1 MPPTAVSSSVAG
13 AAVTPDFGAQSALAG
28 SLAELV
34 KGMTGSEIL
43 RISGEVRKLIAAGR
57 PICNLTVGDFDPRQ
71 FPIPPELL
79 QALHEALDAGE
90 TNYPPS
96 DGVAPLRQAIA
107 RFYEE
112 WLGLGYGVESIL
124 VTGGSR
130 PGLYATY
137 RALVDEGDRVIYP
150 VPSWNNNHYVHLTS
164 AEGVPVVCTAEDD
177 FLPTRAQLE
186 PLVGGARMLVLNS
199 PLNPSGTAFT
209 AEALAEICDLVLEEN
224 ARRGPGE
231 RPLYLLYDQV
241 YWMLTFGSTKHVD
254 PVSLRPAMRDC
265 TVFVDGISKAF
276 ASTGVRVGWTVAP
289 ADITRRMASIVGHV
303 GAWAPR
309 AEQIAVAK
317 LLGDRPVIEAYHQT
331 MLGEVYDRLEALYQ
345 GILSLRERGLAV
357 EAVRPMGAIYLSARF
372 ELHGAVT
379 PGGKTLGTNDDI
391 RHYLLEAAG
400 VAVVPFQAFGL
411 KEETGWFRLSVGA
424 ISKEEIPATLDRL
437 ERALAGASAVS
448 AAA

>member
-1 MPPTAVSSSVAG
+1 MHDPRVSAMAAG
-13 AAVTPDFGAQSALAG
+13 LI
-28 SLAELV
+28 
-34 KGMTGSEIL
+34 GSEIL
-43 RISGEVRKLIAAGR
+43 RIAADVRAMLAEGAEV
-57 PICNLTVGDFDPRQ
+57 CNLTVGDFSPAE
-71 FPIPPELL
+71 FPAPP
-79 QALHEALDAGE
+79 ALVDGIVEALRAGE

-96 DGVAPLRQAIA
+96 DGVASLRQAVA
-107 RFYEE
+107 KFYEE
-112 WLGLGYGVESIL
+112 WLGLRYGVESIL
-124 VTGGSR
+124 ITGGSR
-130 PGLYATY
+130 PGLYAAY

-164 AEGVPVVCTAEDD
+164 SVGVPVICTAEDD

-199 PLNPSGTAFT
+199 PLNPTGTALT
-209 AEALAEICDLVLEEN
+209 PEALADICDLVLEEN

-241 YWMLTFGSTKHVD
+241 YWMLTFGTTRHVN
-254 PVSLRPAMRDC
+254 PVSLRPAMRDY
-265 TVFVDGISKAF
+265 TVFVDGISKSF

-289 ADITRRMASIVGHV
+289 ADITRRMASLVGHV

-309 AEQIAVAK
+309 AEQLAVAR
-317 LLGDRPVIEAYHQT
+317 LLGDRAGIEAYHET
-331 MLGEVYDRLEALYQ
+331 MLREVYDRLEALYQ
-345 GILSLRERGLAV
+345 GILSLRERGFPV

-400 VAVVPFQAFGL
+400 VAAVPFQAFGL
-411 KEETGWFRLSVGA
+411 AEETGWFRLSVGA
-424 ISKEEIPATLDRL
+424 ISKEEIPAMLERL
-437 ERALAGASAVS
+437 ERALASAAAVS